1 MGYSTFMVDDCR
13 VSQET
18 LTPTINA
25 LYVLSSVSNTIHV
38 CSLLTG
44 YTSTVHFCPSYCCS
58 LKGCC
63 QVTGGDSYSPYH
75 LCSVHVLCVC
85 VLFVICCV
93 YLACLC
99 VRVCCVTR
107 RALSTLEVDMALLS
121 VSRLVC
127 GAWSLEQN
135 VVLTVSLLTHLI
147 VSCVSV
153 SVGCF

>member
-1 MGYSTFMVDDCR
+1 MVIA
-13 VSQET
+13 S
-18 LTPTINA
+18 A
-25 LYVLSSVSNTIHV
+25 
-38 CSLLTG
+38 
-44 YTSTVHFCPSYCCS
+44 
-58 LKGCC
+58 
-63 QVTGGDSYSPYH
+63 YH

-93 YLACLC
+93 YPACLC

-135 VVLTVSLLTHLI
+135 VVLTLSLLIHLI
-147 VSCVSV
+147 VSCQCVCRMFLS
-153 SVGCF
+153 CFVMQDGVRKEELKLNEIRQALAGMSGLETVVLGMWSDVRLRCHYT

>member
-1 MGYSTFMVDDCR
+1 MVIA
-13 VSQET
+13 SE
-18 LTPTINA
+18 
-25 LYVLSSVSNTIHV
+25 
-38 CSLLTG
+38 
-44 YTSTVHFCPSYCCS
+44 
-58 LKGCC
+58 
-63 QVTGGDSYSPYH
+63 YH

-85 VLFVICCV
+85 VLFVIYCV
-93 YLACLC
+93 YPACLC

-135 VVLTVSLLTHLI
+135 VVLTLSLLTHLI
-147 VSCVSV
+147 VSCVGV